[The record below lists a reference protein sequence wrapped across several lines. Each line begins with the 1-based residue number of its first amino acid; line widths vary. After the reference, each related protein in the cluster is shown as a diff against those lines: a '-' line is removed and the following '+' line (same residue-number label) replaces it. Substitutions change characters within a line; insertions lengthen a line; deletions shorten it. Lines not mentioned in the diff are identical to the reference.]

1 MVVAGFGGPA
11 RSGVNQGSRCGGGHD
26 MDGTNSSVAAKASA
40 GPVWS
45 G

>member
-26 MDGTNSSVAAKASA
+26 MDDANSSVAAKASA